1 MGDIKIELDYKNAPN
16 TCANFVSLVNKGFY
30 NGLTFHRIIKGF
42 MESDSLQQAIT
53 ALREDPEKHFA
64 PFYELT
70 KNRVYALLFSYVRDA
85 GEAEDLLQETYITLL
100 ENLNRVKNQDKP
112 LAYLYT
118 TAKHLAIDALR
129 KRKHPLELDKEETA
143 EVIGFDD
150 PQSDESPQLLE
161 EIKALLKPFEF
172 QVYVLHVLSDM
183 LVVDG

>member
-1 MGDIKIELDYKNAPN
+1 
-16 TCANFVSLVNKGFY
+16 
-30 NGLTFHRIIKGF
+30 

-70 KNRVYALLFSYVRDA
+70 KNRVYALLFSYVREA
-85 GEAEDLLQETYITLL
+85 AEAEDLLQETYITLL
-100 ENLNRVKNQDKP
+100 ENLNRVKTQDKP

-143 EVIGFDD
+143 EVIGFAD
-150 PQSDESPQLLE
+150 PVSDESPQLLE

-183 LVVDG
+183 TFKEIAKTVHRPLGTLTYTYSIALDKLQKGLNPQWTQK